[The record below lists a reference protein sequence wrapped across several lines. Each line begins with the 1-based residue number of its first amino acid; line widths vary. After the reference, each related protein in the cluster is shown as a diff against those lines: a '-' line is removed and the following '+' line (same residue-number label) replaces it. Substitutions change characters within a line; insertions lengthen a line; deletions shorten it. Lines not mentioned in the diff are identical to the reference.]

1 MTRKMIRCGTEDDKD
16 GKAMIKTYEDD
27 NREQRW

>member
-1 MTRKMIRCGTEDDKD
+1 MTRKMIRRGMDDKD
-16 GKAMIKTYEDD
+16 GKAMIQTCEDD